1 MKRQQIRKGWILLV
15 LLIAGLIPSARG
27 GAGEALSRRLLQVP
41 EAVWEAV
48 SAAFN
53 RGDEQVQLDVLLES
67 PQELDE
73 LKRLLRQMNGQVT
86 AADGTYVQIE
96 LPPSKVAAA
105 VQEMPAVGVGVEQSY
120 TVPVTSTDDQ
130 VQPPAVG
137 GNLNEALRPSLDA
150 MGALSFQR
158 QQNVTGQGI
167 KIAVI
172 DTGIDAGHPALQTGP
187 NGERKIIDFRDFT
200 PEGKVFTA
208 PIDQRESYLAPN
220 GRRYTLPSLPAG
232 STPRFGLWSEWGIFG
247 KINRDL
253 DRSGSQIDKFGVLVI
268 DSKGDGRYD
277 QVWVDGNN
285 DGDFRDDGG
294 ALTLFREN
302 GRVGQLGRFRL
313 RTNFVVADLDPA
325 GDYVSF
331 GFDGYGHG
339 TAVSGV
345 LAGWTADG
353 YQGAA
358 PGAQIMALKA
368 ARSDGTASWAEIR
381 QAVQYAA
388 EQGAQIINISIAPLG
403 TGTQADS
410 VQGLWLRQISRQY
423 GVLIVVAAGNDGPGL
438 SSGVTI
444 GSPSEVL
451 AVGSYYSPAMW
462 KRDFDVVVPFEG
474 LHWSTATGP
483 RQDGAY
489 VPSLVAPG
497 GAPAPAP
504 LWLQT
509 NPFKTESGSSI
520 AAPYASGAA
529 ALLLEASLKQGLSP
543 TPDRLIR
550 AMESSARTL
559 AGYDPFEQGYGLLQI
574 PAAFAALATA
584 PAHPPVLV
592 RSSSGGEGLL
602 SRGEVQAGAQISLT
616 NQGAAPERWSVR
628 PQRGWVNADLSS
640 VTLPQGVERRLDLLL
655 SPPAQPGVYTSF
667 VQFQRPNEASPAFAV
682 PVTYVQPNRFPSGTN
697 RLQWSGNLPV
707 SRSQRQFVQV
717 EPGLS
722 SLQFQ
727 ARLGLGLQAVPEGS
741 MQVRIYRPDGRIAY
755 DSGIL
760 GGPKGVGLVGQFQT
774 EHPLPGVWEVVVTAL
789 PDKVGAYTRVDWSV
803 DARVEN
809 GPIRTDQVR
818 WNLAP
823 GRTTVE
829 MNLTNAY
836 AAATVR
842 LDGIGLSRTNL
853 DQPWRS
859 ETHLNQIDVFD
870 LPQRA
875 GAVRIEVA
883 NPYPANTDLDIK
895 LYRDGTEFPVGES
908 LTRGSSTEVIELYD
922 QPPGRYRVIVGA
934 DGSDGTDL
942 FYQYRRLVALQD
954 YGMEV
959 TDSAQRRLRG
969 ERWNVPV
976 TFYAAL
982 QPGRYVGHLML
993 RDIQSSK
1000 SLNWTTVEVS
1010 VGQPALRVDPLF
1022 VPLVRGRSGQVVL
1035 EIRNEKGALVNGTI
1049 LVNGRRYES
1058 RNGQVAV
1065 PVAPSGSTSL
1075 TLVVEADLKEYQY
1088 LRQEIRLP
1096 VSDSLQNWSI
1106 GTAPNQEN
1114 SAWWRKYQS
1123 ELP

>member
-15 LLIAGLIPSARG
+15 LLLAGMIPSARG
-27 GAGEALSRRLLQVP
+27 GAGEISRRLLQVP

-53 RGDEQVQLDVLLES
+53 RGDKQVQLDVLLET

-73 LKRLLRQMNGQVT
+73 LKRMLRQMDGQVT
-86 AADGTYVQIE
+86 DADGTYIQIQ

-105 VQEMPAVGVGVEQSY
+105 VQQIPAVGVGVDQTYAVSE
-120 TVPVTSTDDQ
+120 TADDQ
-130 VQPPAVG
+130 VQPVPTS
-137 GNLNEALRPSLDA
+137 NLDESLRPSLEA
-150 MGALSFQR
+150 MGAPVFQ
-158 QQNVTGQGI
+158 QQQQVTGQGI

-172 DTGIDAGHPALQTGP
+172 DTGIDAGHLALQTGP
-187 NGERKIIDFRDFT
+187 TGGRKIIDFKDFT

-208 PIDQRESYLAPN
+208 PITVAESYQASN
-220 GRRYTLPSLPAG
+220 GRRYTLPQLPVG
-232 STPRFGLWSEWGIFG
+232 SRPKFGLWSEWGVSG

-253 DRSGSQIDKFGVLVI
+253 DRSGSQIDKFGVLVV
-268 DSKGDGRYD
+268 DSMGDGRYD

-285 DGDFRDDGG
+285 SGSFRDDGG
-294 ALTLFREN
+294 PLTLFRQD
-302 GRVGQLGRFRL
+302 GKVGQLGRFRL
-313 RTNFVVADLDPA
+313 RTSFVVADLDPA

-331 GFDGYGHG
+331 GFDGHGHG

-345 LAGWTADG
+345 LAGWTPEG

-358 PGAQIMALKA
+358 PGAQIIALKA
-368 ARSDGTASWAEIR
+368 ARSDGTAAWAEIR
-381 QAVQYAA
+381 QAVQYAVQ
-388 EQGAQIINISIAPLG
+388 QGAQIINISIEGLA
-403 TGTQADS
+403 TGTQNDAA

-423 GVLIVVAAGNDGPGL
+423 GVLIVVAAGNGGPGL
-438 SSGVTI
+438 SSGATI

-451 AVGSYYSPAMW
+451 SVGSYYSPAMW
-462 KRDFDVVVPFEG
+462 KRDFNMVVPLEG
-474 LHWSTATGP
+474 LHWSSATGP

-509 NPFKTESGSSI
+509 NPYKTESGTSI

-529 ALLLEASLKQGLSP
+529 ALLLEASLKQGMSV
-543 TPDRLIR
+543 TPDRMIR
-550 AMESSARTL
+550 AMEGSARSL
-559 AGYDPFEQGYGLLQI
+559 SGYDPFEQGYGLLQI
-574 PAAFAALATA
+574 SAAFAALATA
-584 PAHPPVLV
+584 PAHPPLLV
-592 RSSSGGEGLL
+592 TSSTGGEGLL
-602 SRGEVQAGAQISLT
+602 SRGEVQAGAQILLT
-616 NQGAAPERWSVR
+616 NQGDAVERWSVKA
-628 PQRGWVNADLSS
+628 QRDWVRSALTS

-655 SPPAQPGVYTSF
+655 SPPILPGVYTSF
-667 VQFQRPNEASPAFAV
+667 LQFQRPGEASPAFAV
-682 PVTYVQPNRFPSGTN
+682 PVTYVQPYRFPTGTN
-697 RLQWSGNLPV
+697 RLQWSGTTTV
-707 SRSQRQFVQV
+707 ARSQRQFVQV
-717 EPGLS
+717 EPGLA

-727 ARLGLGLQAVPEGS
+727 ARLGQDAQASSGGS

-760 GGPKGVGLVGQFQT
+760 GGPEGVGLVGQFQAD
-774 EHPLPGVWEVVVTAL
+774 HPVAGVWEVVVTAI
-789 PDKVGAYTRVDWSV
+789 PDKVGAYDKVGWSI
-803 DARVEN
+803 DARAEN
-809 GPIRTDQVR
+809 GPIRIDQVR

-829 MNLTNAY
+829 MNVTNAY
-836 AAATVR
+836 APAFVR
-842 LDGIGLSRTNL
+842 LEGIGLSRTNL

-875 GAVRIEVA
+875 GAVRVEVA

-895 LYRDGTEFPVGES
+895 LWRDGTEFPVGES
-908 LTRGSSTEVIELYD
+908 LTRGSSTEVIELFD
-922 QPPGRYRVIVGA
+922 LPAGRYRVTVGA
-934 DGSDGTDL
+934 DGSDPPTL
-942 FYQYRRLVALQD
+942 FYQYRRLVALQE

-976 TFYAAL
+976 TFYTTV
-982 QPGRYVGHLML
+982 QPGRYVGHLMV
-993 RDIQSSK
+993 RDIQSPK

-1010 VGQPALRVDPLF
+1010 VGQPQLQVEPLV

-1035 EIRNEKGALVNGTI
+1035 ELRNEKGALVNGTI
-1049 LVNGRRYES
+1049 IVNGRRYDS
-1058 RNGQVAV
+1058 RAGQVMV
-1065 PVAPSGSTSL
+1065 PVTPSGTSL

-1088 LRQEIRLP
+1088 LRQEVRLP

-1114 SAWWRKYQS
+1114 NAWWRKYQS